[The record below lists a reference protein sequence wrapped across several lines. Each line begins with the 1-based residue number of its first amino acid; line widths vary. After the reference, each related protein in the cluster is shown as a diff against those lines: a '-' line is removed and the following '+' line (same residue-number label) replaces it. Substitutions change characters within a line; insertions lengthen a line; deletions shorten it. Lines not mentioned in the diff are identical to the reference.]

1 MKNRINVMA
10 KLEKLV
16 LILFCTEDKRKVIM
30 EIKPMSI
37 NRFNVLL
44 EKTVELNLTEM
55 YIELCLSYPDLLEQS
70 IIMDYIGKE
79 NYKEDEYNDALIR
92 FNEQSREMYKKILRE
107 NKKI

>member
-16 LILFCTEDKRKVIM
+16 LILFCTEDERKVIM

-79 NYKEDEYNDALIR
+79 NYKEDENNDALIR

-107 NKKI
+107 NKRI